1 MPHYL
6 LSAETG
12 FSAAHTLPGVELC
25 ERFHGH
31 NWRIRLHVLVGED
44 GVDAGGMAIDFRI
57 VEEVA
62 RNAIADFDHRYLNDL
77 DPFRDTPPTAERIA
91 KIVAV
96 RATEQ
101 LARRAPAAVVHE
113 VEVWETPNY
122 RVTYRPA

>member
-1 MPHYL
+1 MAHYV

-31 NWRIRLHVLVGED
+31 NWRIRLRVLVAETGL
-44 GVDAGGMAIDFRI
+44 DAGGMAIDFRVI
-57 VEEVA
+57 EEVA
-62 RNAIADFDHRYLNDL
+62 RNAVADFDHRYLNDL

-91 KIVAV
+91 KIVAG
-96 RATEQ
+96 RATAQ
-101 LARRAPAAVVHE
+101 LARRAPAATVHE
-113 VEVWETPNY
+113 VEVWETPGY